1 MAEKLYFAYGSNIN
15 LEQMEYRCPAAKAVG
30 PVILENY
37 ELLFRGNTRGNG
49 VATIAPR
56 EGSKVHGLLWWITPA
71 CEQSLDFYEGYP
83 RLYEKEQVTVRDD
96 KGSQFTVM
104 AYVMT
109 GDERWMSPTMPSA
122 FCYRGIQDGYR
133 QNGLPVEGLKRHGNT
148 APRKWIRRQCGST
161 RWLVSGGN
169 RPRRSM
175 TRNDNIHRKD
185 GAEMSGR
192 KFSFYDAADGSLDPL
207 FTSKLQEEAQMGC
220 LRGVFL
226 GEEVGDDVM
235 VTWLPNNKRL
245 DSFTFR
251 KELYELIGELQSG
264 EMLGSLPAMIAFC
277 QAHPEARMSDRQTF
291 YAFRM
296 DSSKYRYHLRLF
308 PDKQKFYIFCYQTD
322 RMREGRPAP
331 DHNYLYRGKTKRR
344 SGKGERE

>member
-96 KGSQFTVM
+96 KGRQFTVM

-122 FCYRGIQDGYR
+122 FYYRGIQDGYR
-133 QNGLPVEGLKRHGNT
+133 QNGLPVEGLKKAWEHCAQEVDQETERINQQFT
-148 APRKWIRRQCGST
+148 
-161 RWLVSGGN
+161 
-169 RPRRSM
+169 
-175 TRNDNIHRKD
+175 
-185 GAEMSGR
+185 GA
-192 KFSFYDAADGSLDPL
+192 
-207 FTSKLQEEAQMGC
+207 
-220 LRGVFL
+220 
-226 GEEVGDDVM
+226 
-235 VTWLPNNKRL
+235 
-245 DSFTFR
+245 
-251 KELYELIGELQSG
+251 
-264 EMLGSLPAMIAFC
+264 
-277 QAHPEARMSDRQTF
+277 
-291 YAFRM
+291 
-296 DSSKYRYHLRLF
+296 
-308 PDKQKFYIFCYQTD
+308 
-322 RMREGRPAP
+322 GRPS
-331 DHNYLYRGKTKRR
+331 KRR
-344 SGKGERE
+344 AGHER